1 MKRLV
6 ISSCTSD
13 KLNCEAPAAKMYTG
27 LQHRRLM
34 EGLEQVRRV
43 YGEQAVDLAIVS
55 AKYGLLSECTIIA
68 PYNSTFQGLR
78 TNEILERSHSLQL
91 HGRTK
96 VLIRRYDLVFF
107 LLGKEYVQALELP
120 LGVTDAVTQIF
131 LLGSTHRRL
140 IPSSPNVHFVPAGSE
155 LAREL
160 SVMGIA
166 LKGVVFKKL
175 CDAVC
180 REGLEVFETV
190 RQNPQLIL
198 DLVRYGEG

>member
-34 EGLEQVRRV
+34 EGLKQVRQV

-55 AKYGLLSECTIIA
+55 AKYGLLSECKVIA
-68 PYNSTFQGLR
+68 PYNCTFQGLR

-91 HGRTK
+91 HERTK

-107 LLGKEYVQALELP
+107 LLGKEYVQALETP
-120 LGVTDAVTQIF
+120 FWGYRCGHSDFSAW
-131 LLGSTHRRL
+131 
-140 IPSSPNVHFVPAGSE
+140 
-155 LAREL
+155 
-160 SVMGIA
+160 
-166 LKGVVFKKL
+166 
-175 CDAVC
+175 
-180 REGLEVFETV
+180 
-190 RQNPQLIL
+190 L
-198 DLVRYGEG
+198 DT

>member
-34 EGLEQVRRV
+34 EGLKQVRQV

-55 AKYGLLSECTIIA
+55 AKYGLLSECTVIA
-68 PYNSTFQGLR
+68 PYNCTFQGLR
-78 TNEILERSHSLQL
+78 TDEILERSHSLQL
-91 HGRTK
+91 HERAK
-96 VLIRRYDLVFF
+96 ALITGYDLVFF
-107 LLGKEYVQALELP
+107 LLGKEYIQALELP

-166 LKGVVFKKL
+166 LKGVVFKIL

-180 REGLEVFETV
+180 RDGLKVFERI

-198 DLVRYGEG
+198 GLVRNGEG

>member
-34 EGLEQVRRV
+34 EGLKQVRQV

-55 AKYGLLSECTIIA
+55 AKYGLLSECKVIA
-68 PYNSTFQGLR
+68 PYNCTFQGLR

-91 HGRTK
+91 HERTK

-120 LGVTDAVTQIF
+120 FGVTDAVTQIF

-140 IPSSPNVHFVPAGSE
+140 IPNSPNVHFVPAGSE
-155 LAREL
+155 LAKEL

-190 RQNPQLIL
+190 GQNPQKIL
-198 DLVRYGEG
+198 DLVRDGEG